1 MLSLEG
7 ACPTLSAARDD
18 VLMLRSGVGKDPEG
32 WEELG
37 AVEWR
42 VLVATGQ
49 GLTSAPQ
56 HLGEGGKSGG
66 LPRSGRPP
74 AFAGGILSSSVT
86 QMPVSDPG
94 GGVSALP
101 LGSCQ
106 PS

>member
-1 MLSLEG
+1 MDKCRDSSYTTHRVKKVLSLEG
-7 ACPTLSAARDD
+7 ARPTLSAARDD
-18 VLMLRSGVGKDPEG
+18 VVMSSSGVGKDPGG

-66 LPRSGRPP
+66 
-74 AFAGGILSSSVT
+74 AT
-86 QMPVSDPG
+86 
-94 GGVSALP
+94 
-101 LGSCQ
+101 
-106 PS
+106 